1 MSEHFAFLRG
11 QLKNVEAPAQGRWHP
26 GALAP
31 EENQSP
37 QLVAGNSSI
46 TFRLVLRVGQ
56 ILRSGVM
63 ACLIVL
69 SGLEFGCGRGLAGV
83 ICGMLA
89 VAAWVWI
96 TRPIPSPYDHIP
108 YDPNDPREG
117 F

>member
-1 MSEHFAFLRG
+1 MNKHFAFLRG
-11 QLKNVEAPAQGRWHP
+11 QLKNVEAPVQGRWHP

-31 EENQSP
+31 EEDQSP
-37 QLVAGNSSI
+37 QLVAGNSAI
-46 TFRLVLRVGQ
+46 TFRLWLRVGQ

-69 SGLEFGCGRGLAGV
+69 SGLEFGCGHGLAGV

-89 VAAWVWI
+89 VAAWAWI
-96 TRPIPSPYDHIP
+96 TRPIPSPYAPLP
-108 YDPNDPREG
+108 YDSNDPKEG